1 MIKSD
6 ATNLNFTP
14 VTEETFAVWCE
25 AYKEKIRLERLSTL
39 TGNEDKPTG
48 KELFM
53 QNRSAFDDITLDASA
68 DDDEDVNLEESKG
81 GDAAQN
87 NGDEEQ
93 KEDEDDD
100 EEGEFVYDRAL
111 YDADGLDED
120 EDVDFDDDD

>member
-1 MIKSD
+1 M
-6 ATNLNFTP
+6 AN
-14 VTEETFAVWCE
+14 ARG
-25 AYKEKIRLERLSTL
+25 Y
-39 TGNEDKPTG
+39 EDKPTG

-68 DDDEDVNLEESKG
+68 DDDEDGDFEESKG
-81 GDAAQN
+81 DDAAAQN

-93 KEDEDDD
+93 KEDEDD
-100 EEGEFVYDRAL
+100 EEAEFVYDRAL

>member
-1 MIKSD
+1 M
-6 ATNLNFTP
+6 NFTP

-25 AYKEKIRLERLSTL
+25 AYKEKLRREKLATSR
-39 TGNEDKPTG
+39 GNEDKPTG

-68 DDDEDVNLEESKG
+68 DDDEDFDVEESKG
-81 GDAAQN
+81 NGEAAQN

-93 KEDEDDD
+93 KEGSDDED
-100 EEGEFVYDRAL
+100 EAEFVYDRAL
-111 YDADGLDED
+111 YDADGLDDD

>member
-1 MIKSD
+1 M
-6 ATNLNFTP
+6 
-14 VTEETFAVWCE
+14 TEETFAVWCE
-25 AYKEKIRLERLSTL
+25 AYKEKLRLEKLATA

-81 GDAAQN
+81 DDAAQN

-93 KEDEDDD
+93 KEDEDD
-100 EEGEFVYDRAL
+100 EEEAEFVYDRAL

-120 EDVDFDDDD
+120 EEVDFDDDDWVARRV